1 MSSFN
6 IMNIPDVYGG
16 VILELVRT
24 VEDAAPVVG
33 ADHGEL
39 AVLTEVCRRDQ
50 LGGTIHLVP

>member
-1 MSSFN
+1 M
-6 IMNIPDVYGG
+6 IIPDVYGG
-16 VILELVRT
+16 VILELVRA